1 MPGYSLVPVDYQP
14 DFDNYSLVP
23 VDHDPFAADDTIQRA
38 RTQQKSQ
45 PQPLAN
51 GTGQPNVGAPANN
64 AQAAVADAS
73 YNPNSV
79 SGGGSYGG
87 GMADYSLIPVDYQP
101 DFGDYSLVPVDY
113 DPFIADDIIQRT
125 RTQLA
130 SQPQPDAG
138 FDQPPSAPQ
147 TPGSAPPLSPI
158 VPNDGQAP
166 SVPQP
171 PGQDLHSQYQALRPM
186 LGDRNAMLATA
197 YPEVRQTLIAQ
208 ALAGQQQPG
217 QTSEPA
223 PTGGVSG
230 VTQQPPTP
238 TQPAQPQPQQ
248 PATGA
253 GQPGV
258 NGPATGNSS
267 SGSGG
272 GVGVK
277 RFGGDEGGHFPSR
290 NAGIGFESAD
300 RAWYAALKE
309 MRDLGAQYYPEE
321 AKSRGLIPELG
332 VEIYKRGGLYYYDQ
346 IARGFQDGAL
356 GGGVGLGDSGA
367 VARGHMHWDSQLES
381 KGDLNNA
388 EAYSQAVPG
397 YQAWVGSWDG
407 FKLYWHNGK
416 PTEPGMPDWN
426 RYKY

>member
-1 MPGYSLVPVDYQP
+1 
-14 DFDNYSLVP
+14 
-23 VDHDPFAADDTIQRA
+23 
-38 RTQQKSQ
+38 
-45 PQPLAN
+45 
-51 GTGQPNVGAPANN
+51 
-64 AQAAVADAS
+64 
-73 YNPNSV
+73 
-79 SGGGSYGG
+79 
-87 GMADYSLIPVDYQP
+87 
-101 DFGDYSLVPVDY
+101 
-113 DPFIADDIIQRT
+113 
-125 RTQLA
+125 
-130 SQPQPDAG
+130 
-138 FDQPPSAPQ
+138 
-147 TPGSAPPLSPI
+147 
-158 VPNDGQAP
+158 
-166 SVPQP
+166 
-171 PGQDLHSQYQALRPM
+171 M

-300 RAWYAALKE
+300 RAWYAAQGNERPWCPILP
-309 MRDLGAQYYPEE
+309 G
-321 AKSRGLIPELG
+321 RG
-332 VEIYKRGGLYYYDQ
+332 
-346 IARGFQDGAL
+346 
-356 GGGVGLGDSGA
+356 
-367 VARGHMHWDSQLES
+367 
-381 KGDLNNA
+381 
-388 EAYSQAVPG
+388 
-397 YQAWVGSWDG
+397 
-407 FKLYWHNGK
+407 
-416 PTEPGMPDWN
+416 
-426 RYKY
+426 